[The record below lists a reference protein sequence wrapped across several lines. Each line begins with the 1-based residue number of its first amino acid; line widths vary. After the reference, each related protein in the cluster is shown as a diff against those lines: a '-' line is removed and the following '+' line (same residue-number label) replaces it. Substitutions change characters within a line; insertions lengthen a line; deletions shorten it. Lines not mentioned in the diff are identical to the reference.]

1 MRGDKTLKAK
11 LFYQFSIEDHM
22 PQGHILRHL
31 QAVLDW
37 SWVRRQ
43 TADLYGYNGH
53 VSVDPVVIFKILLL
67 GYLYNIS
74 SIRELMRQ
82 IDDRFSFRWFIG
94 YDLDEKIPDHSVISK
109 ARRRFGPRMFKQFF
123 DQTVRLC
130 CEAGLVDGHLVHVD
144 STSVKAN
151 ASLKSVRDKR
161 PAVRLS
167 GGESFCPDLAPQAYW
182 DALEAE
188 DPLPVNQRKSST
200 TDPEAGITSRY
211 GKNLKLGYSDHRVI
225 DDQRGVILETQATP
239 SHVTDNLQLP
249 SLLHG
254 LIFRQGMVPQALAAD
269 RKYGSLE
276 IFKDLEHKGIIAHIP
291 RQRSAACRGK
301 FSKQAFTYLPRE
313 DQYVCP
319 AGQRL
324 KAAQRNPR
332 GQRYRA
338 PQQTCLVCH
347 LRSQCV
353 AGQKARSILRYH
365 GEEYYERALQ
375 NRNWTAYGQARKRR
389 MVVAEG
395 CFAHAKEHHAHRRA
409 RWRGLD
415 GMQVQCYIVAAVQN
429 LKKLLKYGCN
439 PIPIEAKMTKAVKS
453 SQSPR
458 TSRVTDSP
466 DHWLRIKCLN

>member
-1 MRGDKTLKAK
+1 MRGIKTLKAK
-11 LFYQFSIEDHM
+11 LFYQFSLEDRL

-37 SWVRRQ
+37 SWVRQQ

-82 IDDRFSFRWFIG
+82 IDDRLSFRWFIG

-109 ARRRFGPRMFKQFF
+109 ARRRFGPRMFGQFF
-123 DQTVRLC
+123 DRTVQLC
-130 CEAGLVDGHLVHVD
+130 VEAGLVDGHLVHVD
-144 STSVKAN
+144 SSSVKAN
-151 ASLKSVRDKR
+151 ASLKSVRDQR
-161 PAVRLS
+161 P
-167 GGESFCPDLAPQAYW
+167 GESFCPDLAPQAYW

-188 DPLPVNQRKSST
+188 DPLPVNQRKRST
-200 TDPEAGITSRY
+200 TDPEAGIMSRPG
-211 GKNLKLGYSDHRVI
+211 GKHLMLGYSDHRVI

-239 SHVTDNLQLP
+239 VYVTDNLQLP

-254 LIFRQGMVPQALAAD
+254 LIFRQGLVPRALAAD

-276 IFKDLEHKGIIAHIP
+276 IFKELEHKGIIAHIP
-291 RQRSAACRGK
+291 RQRSGACRGK
-301 FSKQAFTYLPRE
+301 FSKQAFTYLPQE

-319 AGQRL
+319 AKQRL
-324 KAAQRNPR
+324 KAAQHNPR
-332 GQRYRA
+332 GRRYRA
-338 PQQTCLVCH
+338 PVQVCQACH

-353 AGQKARSILRYH
+353 AGQKTRSLLRYH

-375 NRNWTAYGQARKRR
+375 NRNWTAYEQARKRR
-389 MVVAEG
+389 LVVAEG
-395 CFAHAKEHHAHRRA
+395 SFAHAKEHHAHRRT

-415 GMQVQCYIVAAVQN
+415 GMQVQCYLVAAVQN
-429 LKKLLKYGCN
+429 LKKWLKYGRSPN
-439 PIPIEAKMTKAVKS
+439 PIAANMAAAVKFNQATKAS
-453 SQSPR
+453 GDPGNIG
-458 TSRVTDSP
+458 
-466 DHWLRIKCLN
+466 HWLRMKCLN